1 MVGFYFNN
9 FGANDLIFACKIFVV
24 CRSDSDII
32 LFFPSVQTE
41 QNNVILKQGTVLLV
55 RIMYLKISE
64 VLDVCLYTFVFGLK

>member
-32 LFFPSVQTE
+32 IFPSVQTE

-55 RIMYLKISE
+55 RIIYLKISE
-64 VLDVCLYTFVFGLK
+64 VLDVCLYMFVFGLK